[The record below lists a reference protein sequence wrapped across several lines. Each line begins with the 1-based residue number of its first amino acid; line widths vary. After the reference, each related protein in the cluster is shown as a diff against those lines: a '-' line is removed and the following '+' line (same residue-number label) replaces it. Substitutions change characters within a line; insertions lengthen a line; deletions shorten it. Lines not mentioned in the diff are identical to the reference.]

1 MICLQEIQNFINL
14 LRTQGKILE
23 MVIDLLILEHIFFLF
38 CQCKQ
43 FLKFCLE
50 FFCPLCSFSHFLI
63 VFLCHLVHPSMFL
76 VYIVCPQSNEICIF
90 CSCASCFLS
99 SISRCRPARSVG
111 SNFPERTSIL
121 FFLILRIVSFKAFS
135 FS

>member
-1 MICLQEIQNFINL
+1 MICL
-14 LRTQGKILE
+14 GKSQFLSICSDSGQKSFE
-23 MVIDLLILEHIFFLF
+23 MVIDFLILEHIFSF
-38 CQCKQ
+38 CQYNQ